1 MFKVTLINSTPFAL
15 ETLIFT
21 KGTRL
26 SLDPEGFEAIKAWPM
41 EKKLAELEYM
51 RHTIQSQFEFVD
63 FIFSIT
69 GVSRAFTQQLERHR
83 IGTSF
88 AEKALRVLDM
98 SGFEFVT
105 GPSIDVED
113 RTLADIYDD
122 GMKHING
129 NYQSLLRN
137 GARPQDARG
146 ILPINIATGIVF
158 KGNLRTLHDMGLKRL
173 CVKAQGEFQ
182 DVFRA
187 IRAAVLAVHPYFDNF
202 IRVWCATYGTCQFHT
217 FPVADCP
224 TKPYVYNPE
233 ATEAYGGGRP
243 ENLVQIQARWET
255 NRAEAQPVV
264 APVKFESCTNGHDY
278 SYAVYPAGKCRRCGR
293 HD

>member
-1 MFKVTLINSTPFAL
+1 MDQFKVTLLNSTPNAL

-26 SLDPEGFEAIKAWPM
+26 SLDPAGFSEIMGWPM
-41 EKKLAELEYM
+41 EKKLEQLEYM

-63 FIFSIT
+63 YIFSIT

-98 SGFEFVT
+98 SGFEFIT
-105 GPSIDVED
+105 GPSVED
-113 RTLADIYDD
+113 NSQANSYYGLGMEDI
-122 GMKHING
+122 NRS
-129 NYQSLLRN
+129 YQALLKV
-137 GARPQDARG
+137 GVRPQDARG
-146 ILPINIATGIVF
+146 ILPINIATGVVF
-158 KGNLRTLHDMGLKRL
+158 KGNLRTLHDMALKRL

-182 DVFRA
+182 NVFRA
-187 IRAAVLAVHPYFDNF
+187 IRAAVLEIHPWADPF

-224 TKPYVYNPE
+224 TKPFVYNPE
-233 ATEAYGGGRP
+233 TTKAYGGG
-243 ENLVQIQARWET
+243 ELMKLVQIQTQWES
-255 NRAEAQPVV
+255 NRAEAQPM
-264 APVKFESCTNGHDY
+264 APVEKKNCQKCNDPSCDGIHQTGLGSFD
-278 SYAVYPAGKCRRCGR
+278 
-293 HD
+293 

>member
-1 MFKVTLINSTPFAL
+1 MMNVKLINFTPFAL

-26 SLDPEGFEAIKAWPM
+26 SLDPAGFETIKGWPM
-41 EKKLAELEYM
+41 DKKLAELDYM

-63 FIFSIT
+63 YTFSIT
-69 GVSRAFTQQLERHR
+69 GVSRAFTQQLQRHR
-83 IGTSF
+83 VGTSF

-98 SGFEFVT
+98 SGFEYVT
-105 GPSIDVED
+105 GPSISSQED
-113 RTLADIYDD
+113 AFNLDLDALYQQ
-122 GMKHING
+122 GMRNINTT
-129 NYQSLLRN
+129 YQELLKR

-146 ILPINIATGIVF
+146 ILPLNVGTGIVF

-182 DVFRA
+182 DVFRDA
-187 IRAAVLAVHPYFDNF
+187 RAEVLAVHPWADKF

-224 TKPYVYNPE
+224 VKSLVYNHE
-233 ATEAYGGGRP
+233 SGEAYGGGHAAATDLIQ
-243 ENLVQIQARWET
+243 LVWEEK
-255 NRAEAQPVV
+255 RAEAQPV
-264 APVKFESCTNGHDY
+264 APTPQV
-278 SYAVYPAGKCRRCGR
+278 
-293 HD
+293 